1 MMKNNDTFKLLHLLS
16 SQKSL
21 WLISWLLGLMT
32 AVSVLGLVM
41 VAGWFITMTAVA
53 GVFGVLFN
61 YYIPSAIIRLFAIIR
76 TLSRYG
82 DLMVSHHAIFGLLK
96 ELRVKFF
103 ARWATTPQA
112 GRIDS
117 SSQTMHRLVKDIDV
131 LNEFPLR
138 LVSPFVVAVLSS
150 VMLSMLLM
158 MALPFGWLVVGLLV
172 LAFGVVILTLKKG
185 VVLATQESKL
195 TEQRQSALLD
205 TLPAIHQLLTWGAW
219 DTKKHELIALDDA
232 HHAHTKHAHAL
243 KRNTNLI
250 NQIIIAL
257 AVCTV
262 LGLAHQY
269 FIVDKHTMPFT
280 ADNLSQHLHL
290 NPAYVL
296 ALVLG
301 LFGLIEIITNLSS
314 EPLALGR
321 SLMAKTRLNEL
332 MVSQDVQ
339 TNKLPLIDNAHTLSL
354 QNVSVK
360 MPSAIIGVDNITVT
374 LTDDKPTLIMGASGV
389 GKSTLLA
396 TLAGEIAPVGG
407 QILYGGQE
415 YQTLDFGRSLGFL
428 GQNVDIFDQTL
439 ADNLRLGKPSASDDE
454 LLMALAKVNLSD
466 WVQVQPKGL
475 ATPLGEYGM
484 AVSGGQ
490 ARRIA
495 LARLLLAPKKI
506 LLLDEPFA
514 GLDTTTRQVVWQSL
528 TAMQQAGEIGI
539 LAIATHQ
546 IWDEMAGVN
555 ILTVGQPLKN

>member
-514 GLDTTTRQVVWQSL
+514 GLDTTTRQAVWQSL

-546 IWDEMAGVN
+546 IWDEMADVN

>member
-112 GRIDS
+112 GRTDS
-117 SSQTMHRLVKDIDV
+117 SSQTMHCLVKDIDV

-514 GLDTTTRQVVWQSL
+514 GLDTTTRQAVWQSL

-546 IWDEMAGVN
+546 IWDEMADVN